1 MPIKPKIYPE
11 CICIADTINPD
22 DGSFDLIDIK
32 DSPDHFGRNFCLVKL
47 NEMINL

>member
-22 DGSFDLIDIK
+22 EGSFDIK